1 MKLYLMRHGL
11 ATERGTFVEDDDRPL
26 TPLGEK
32 KTHLVAQY
40 LQELGLSFDRIITSP
55 LVRAQQTAEILL
67 QIHSSHGETSAHLAP
82 EGDLTQFLAALVPHK
97 PKANFLAVGHQPDLG
112 DWAEML
118 IFGAVRGAIVL
129 KKAGIIGLE
138 IPEAEEA
145 IGHSQL
151 FWLTSPKLLI
161 PKLITKTDF

>member
-1 MKLYLMRHGL
+1 MRHGL
-11 ATERGTFVEDDDRPL
+11 ATERGTFAEDDDRPL

-32 KTHLVAQY
+32 KTQLVAQY

-67 QIHSSHGETSAHLAP
+67 QTHLSSHRSTSAHLAP
-82 EGDLTQFLAALVPHK
+82 EGDLTQFLAELVPSK

-118 IFGAVRGAIVL
+118 IYGAVQGAIVL

-138 IPEAEEA
+138 IPETGEA
-145 IGHSQL
+145 IGYSQL

-161 PKLITKTDF
+161 PELITKTNF